1 MTDTAEMEIDDA
13 PLAEEPLEE
22 SGASRSDSAP
32 KTDAGA
38 FAVRSIEGWIVLVTN
53 VHEEASE
60 EDLQERF
67 GEYGDIQN
75 LHLNLDRRTGYV
87 KGYALIEYSTLDEAR
102 EAIAQT
108 NNTKLLEQTIH
119 VDFAF
124 VRPPPG
130 HNNANRGG
138 GGSGGS
144 NRRGGGSGG
153 GDRAGAGGRGGR
165 RSMSP
170 EAAKEGDADEPAT
183 APRSL
188 EDRIG

>member
-87 KGYALIEYSTLDEAR
+87 KVYTSNPIHSVGCLRVRLVDGAVGSMSSRTEAQAPAYISFVALILLAV
-102 EAIAQT
+102 T
-108 NNTKLLEQTIH
+108 NCVTFFNHAGL
-119 VDFAF
+119 
-124 VRPPPG
+124 R
-130 HNNANRGG
+130 ANRIL
-138 GGSGGS
+138 
-144 NRRGGGSGG
+144 
-153 GDRAGAGGRGGR
+153 DPR
-165 RSMSP
+165 RSP
-170 EAAKEGDADEPAT
+170 RGNRANKQHQ
-183 APRSL
+183 APRTNHSRRL
-188 EDRIG
+188 CLCPTTTRSQQR